1 MCELL
6 NELLYVSDSPI
17 VAHSDSGADASR
29 PTIVS
34 PNLILVNSLPVVASY
49 NTKYRP
55 TKKATNGSIFLSE
68 IKVGRLVYQKL
79 TSHVRIH
86 DCENGKTHYC

>member
-6 NELLYVSDSPI
+6 NELLYVSDNPI

-34 PNLILVNSLPVVASY
+34 PDLILVNSLPVVASY
-49 NTKYRP
+49 NIQTN
-55 TKKATNGSIFLSE
+55 KKATNGSIFLSE

-86 DCENGKTHYC
+86 DCEDGKNHAHYC